1 MFKTLIPIIMFLK
14 NFFADFLPNS
24 SIVLEL
30 KLLLFFIN
38 QKFCKVNL
46 FRDLN
51 SNYLLFNR

>member
-1 MFKTLIPIIMFLK
+1 MFLK